1 MLHKNDRIKLKCLKG
16 KFSYTAKIRLY
27 FLSIYYAND
36 ELTVVFYGYS
46 QLMGQKKEST
56 RKPVETY

>member
-1 MLHKNDRIKLKCLKG
+1 
-16 KFSYTAKIRLY
+16 
-27 FLSIYYAND
+27 
-36 ELTVVFYGYS
+36 VVFYGYS